1 MSYYDFSEP
10 MPKSERHRK
19 MEYADEVEKHVATSK
34 YVRLPASQEVMAN
47 SRRKPRDDKPSQF
60 VIDHMAKLA
69 GNAPKSND
77 QEISVA
83 TERVLSEDAKKAR
96 SEVLGRLGI
105 KR

>member
-10 MPKSERHRK
+10 MTKSERARK
-19 MEYADEVEKHVATSK
+19 IEYADEVEKHVTTSK
-34 YVRLPASQEVMAN
+34 YVRLPYAHEVLAS
-47 SRRKPRDDKPSQF
+47 SKKKPRDDKPSQF

-69 GNAPKSND
+69 GNTPKSND

-83 TERVLSEDAKKAR
+83 TARVLSEDAKKAR
-96 SEVLGRLGI
+96 NEVLSRLGI